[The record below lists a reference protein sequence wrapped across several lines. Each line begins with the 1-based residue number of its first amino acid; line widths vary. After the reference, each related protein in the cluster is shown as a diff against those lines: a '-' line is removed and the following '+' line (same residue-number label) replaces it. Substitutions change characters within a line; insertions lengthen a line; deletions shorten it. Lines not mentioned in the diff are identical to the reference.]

1 MKLKLA
7 ALIMVIAAVALAAAA
22 FRLARKESE
31 RHAAGLR
38 DLLDARCQELAARCV
53 EVTTDIERQTE
64 DKLRDAKP
72 DSGGILSLERQSPF
86 VRDVFFLDSDYAPV
100 FPAADSDFFQNYQTL
115 FFERITGPGR
125 SDIPTSNTPFV
136 NAPPN
141 NQGAN
146 SAIQMSYPAQSVAQS
161 AQVFQSNQADVQQ
174 PLNQQRAQGGS
185 VTNNAATQ
193 RQQMGANNVAYSAG
207 QATAGQSMSIAGIGS
222 PRNSNA
228 VAEEAGSQFELLSR
242 GRSEGWIPW
251 VNQNQFMPLVWIKRK
266 DTGMVVG
273 ARIEAAAV
281 IARLIP
287 LISVPEDGFFHIK
300 LTDGNSKIIAGSG
313 YRVGDSETPAVTV
326 EISPEL
332 LPGFQL
338 RGFLNPAV
346 HQRGNSL
353 AMANILL
360 VASLLLVVL
369 TSAGTAFYF
378 VNREMVLAGKKTSF
392 VANVSHELKTPL
404 TSIRMYSEML
414 RENLGRLP
422 AAKRDHY
429 LKVIV
434 SESERLT
441 RLIANILD
449 FNKMEAAEKQ
459 YHPQP
464 VEVNTLVEET
474 MKACEHLLA
483 EKGMSVDWNPAAG
496 DVWVTVD
503 RDSLVQVLQNLVSN
517 AAKYA
522 KGADTLRV
530 CLLPLD
536 NHRVKIDIAD
546 NGPGVPPRARRKL
559 FKKFYRVDNDLTATT
574 SGSGLGLT
582 ISRKLMRDQGGDVR
596 FSPNPD
602 GGAVFSIILNQC
614 ASDGSCKRV

>member
-1 MKLKLA
+1 
-7 ALIMVIAAVALAAAA
+7 MVLAAVALAAAA
-22 FRLARKESE
+22 FRLARKESD

-38 DLLDARCQELAARCV
+38 DLLDARCFELAARCA
-53 EVTTDIERQTE
+53 EVTTTIERGTE
-64 DKLRDAKP
+64 QILREVDP
-72 DSGGILSLERQSPF
+72 TPGGILGVERRSPF
-86 VRDVFFLDSDYAPV
+86 IRDVFFLDSNYAPGY
-100 FPAADSDFFQNYQTL
+100 PAAGSDFFQNYQIL
-115 FFERITGPGR
+115 FFERINLSGNNENVPV
-125 SDIPTSNTPFV
+125 SL
-136 NAPPN
+136 NASPQMGSPSRGQAAHPVQTI
-141 NQGAN
+141 NQG
-146 SAIQMSYPAQSVAQS
+146 SS
-161 AQVFQSNQADVQQ
+161 FQSNQSAVQQ
-174 PLNQQRAQGGS
+174 QMVPQAGQVVDAENPFIAQQ
-185 VTNNAATQ
+185 
-193 RQQMGANNVAYSAG
+193 
-207 QATAGQSMSIAGIGS
+207 QATADSNGIQQQASSGQSQQ
-222 PRNSNA
+222 RLDFTQNSNA
-228 VAEEAGSQFELLSR
+228 VTEESGSQFELLSR

-251 VNQNQFMPLVWIKRK
+251 VNQNQFMPLVWIRHQ
-266 DTGMVVG
+266 DNGMIVG
-273 ARIEAAAV
+273 ARVEAAAV

-287 LISVPEDGFFHIK
+287 LVSVPEDGFFHIK
-300 LTDGNSKIIAGSG
+300 LTDGNSKILAGSG
-313 YRVGDSETPAVTV
+313 YRVGDSESPSVTV

-346 HQRGNSL
+346 HQQGNSL
-353 AMANILL
+353 ALANILL
-360 VASLLLVVL
+360 VVSLLLVVL

-378 VNREMVLAGKKTSF
+378 VNREMILAGKKTSF

-422 AAKRDHY
+422 EAKRDHY

-464 VEVNTLVEET
+464 VEVSTLVDET

-483 EKGMSVDWNPAAG
+483 EKGMTVSLNLSEADI
-496 DVWVTVD
+496 WVKID
-503 RDSLVQVLQNLVSN
+503 RDSLVQVIQNLVSN

-522 KGADTLRV
+522 RGADTLRV
-530 CLLPLD
+530 SLLPLD
-536 NHRVKIDIAD
+536 SQRLKIEIAD
-546 NGPGVPPRARRKL
+546 NGPGVPTRARRKL

-596 FSPNPD
+596 FFPNPD
-602 GGAVFSIILNQC
+602 GGAVFSIILSQC
-614 ASDGSCKRV
+614 ASPQEDINHE

>member
-1 MKLKLA
+1 
-7 ALIMVIAAVALAAAA
+7 MVLAAVALAAAA
-22 FRLARKESE
+22 FRLARKESD

-38 DLLDARCQELAARCV
+38 ELLDDRCVELAARCA
-53 EVTTDIERQTE
+53 EVTKDVERQTE
-64 DKLRDAKP
+64 AQLRNAEP
-72 DSGGILSLERQSPF
+72 TSGGILSVERRSPF
-86 VRDVFFLDSDYAPV
+86 IRDVFFLDSDYSPV
-100 FPAADSDFFQNYQTL
+100 YPAADSDFFQNYQIL
-115 FFERITGPGR
+115 FFERIKVPGR
-125 SDIPTSNTPFV
+125 SDAPQSNAPLL

-141 NQGAN
+141 QPAN
-146 SAIQMSYPAQSVAQS
+146 SSGGMSYPVQSVAQS
-161 AQVFQSNQADVQQ
+161 AQLSQSNQALVQQ
-174 PLNQQRAQGGS
+174 ETIPQEAQVGY
-185 VTNNAATQ
+185 VNNGATAQ
-193 RQQMGANNVAYSAG
+193 QQMGANNVPYSAG
-207 QATAGQSMSIAGIGS
+207 QATAGQSMSIEKTGS

-228 VAEEAGSQFELLSR
+228 VVEETGSQFELLSR

-251 VNQNQFMPLVWIKRK
+251 VNQNQFMPLVWIKRE
-266 DTGMVVG
+266 DTGMIAG

-287 LISVPEDGFFHIK
+287 LISVPGDGFFHIQ
-300 LTDGNSKIIAGSG
+300 LTDGNSKVITGSG
-313 YRVGDSETPAVTV
+313 YRITDSEMAAVTV
-326 EISPEL
+326 EISREL

-360 VASLLLVVL
+360 VVSLLLVVL

-378 VNREMVLAGKKTSF
+378 VNREMILAGKKTSF

-414 RENLGRLP
+414 RENLDRLP
-422 AAKRDHY
+422 VSKRDHY

-459 YHPQP
+459 YHPRS
-464 VEVNTLVEET
+464 VEVRELVLET
-474 MKACEHLLA
+474 MKACDHLLA
-483 EKGMSVDWNPAAG
+483 AAG
-496 DVWVTVD
+496 LQVECDLSDVEVCVMID
-503 RDSLVQVLQNLVSN
+503 RDSLVQVIQNLVSN
-517 AAKYA
+517 AVKYA

-530 CLLPLD
+530 SLASLEPR
-536 NHRVKIDIAD
+536 RVKIDIAD
-546 NGPGVPPRARRKL
+546 NGPGIPGRARRKL

-582 ISRKLMRDQGGDVR
+582 ISRKLMRDQGGDLQ
-596 FSPNPD
+596 FAPNPG
-602 GGAVFSIILNQC
+602 GGAVFSIILNKR
-614 ASDGSCKRV
+614 ASGGVEVANHE